1 MLPNKAMQADE
12 RRSGARGSRSKTLD
26 GWIMRVSDHQPPPHD
41 GASIAVLAAI
51 RDAIQSERAES
62 AKRWAE
68 VDKFIRATRMQLF
81 GLGILLATIV
91 FMIIASWG
99 LVR

>member
-1 MLPNKAMQADE
+1 
-12 RRSGARGSRSKTLD
+12 
-26 GWIMRVSDHQPPPHD
+26 
-41 GASIAVLAAI
+41 VLAAI